1 MSASY
6 VVMIAPVHLEVK
18 ERIITFYYIL
28 GFNIPIC
35 LYSLYFI
42 FDLYNYIEIIVSY
55 SQIVFIL
62 FRR

>member
-6 VVMIAPVHLEVK
+6 VVMIAPVHPEVK

-28 GFNIPIC
+28 GFNILIC
-35 LYSLYFI
+35 LYFLYFI
-42 FDLYNYIEIIVSY
+42 FDLYNYIEIIVSN